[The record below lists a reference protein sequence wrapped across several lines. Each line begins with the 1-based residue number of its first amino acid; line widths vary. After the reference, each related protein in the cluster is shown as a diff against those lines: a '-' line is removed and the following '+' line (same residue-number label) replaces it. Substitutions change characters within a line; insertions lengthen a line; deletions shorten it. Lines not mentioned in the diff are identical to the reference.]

1 MVLVLCVIEREQVE
15 FQMHLSSG
23 HSPNETSY
31 QHKNSRSPFSVCPY
45 AERTLKLHW
54 LKETKRGGGKD
65 EVKYRWAGKRKT
77 GEKVFVK
84 ANKGEL
90 AVFQKGAWRLR
101 RMKCFR
107 IHLHQA

>member
-1 MVLVLCVIEREQVE
+1 MLVLCVIEREQVE

-31 QHKNSRSPFSVCPY
+31 QHKNSRSPFSVYPY

-65 EVKYRWAGKRKT
+65 EVKIQMGREKENWRKNVC
-77 GEKVFVK
+77 ES
-84 ANKGEL
+84 
-90 AVFQKGAWRLR
+90 
-101 RMKCFR
+101 
-107 IHLHQA
+107 

>member
-31 QHKNSRSPFSVCPY
+31 QHKNSRSPFSVYPY

-54 LKETKRGGGKD
+54 LKETKKGGGKD
-65 EVKYRWAGKRKT
+65 EVKIQMGREKENWRKIVC
-77 GEKVFVK
+77 ES
-84 ANKGEL
+84 
-90 AVFQKGAWRLR
+90 
-101 RMKCFR
+101 
-107 IHLHQA
+107 